1 MSGVPRSEKPRLKV
15 ILVGHSG
22 VGKTCLI
29 ASYLKKPF
37 DGRGLA
43 TVSPAYMFQDVTRRD
58 GLIVTLQ
65 IWDTAGQERY
75 HSVSQMFYRDA
86 DVALVCFEAGKQDSI
101 DSIPSWLEKVKKEV
115 LVCNFIFVGTKGDDL
130 PEDEQA
136 TAVASWEK
144 ELAGLAPKGVH
155 LTSARTRTGVEDV
168 FRAAAELY
176 TPRQPLSRVA
186 NRGQAQAVDQK
197 KKECC

>member
-1 MSGVPRSEKPRLKV
+1 MSGVPRNEKPRLKI

-37 DGRGLA
+37 DGQGLA
-43 TVSPAYMFQDVTRRD
+43 TVSPAYMFQDMTRRD
-58 GLIVTLQ
+58 GLVVTLQ

-86 DVALVCFEAGKQDSI
+86 NVAFVCFEAGKQEAIESI
-101 DSIPSWLEKVKKEV
+101 GYWIEKVKKEV
-115 LVCNFIFVGTKGDDL
+115 PDCDFIFVGTKGDEL
-130 PEDEQA
+130 PEEEQA
-136 TAVASWEK
+136 STVASWEK
-144 ELAGLAPKGVH
+144 EFAGLAPRSVH
-155 LTSARTRTGVEDV
+155 LTSAKTRKGVDDV
-168 FRAAAELY
+168 FKAAAELY
-176 TPRQPLSRVA
+176 APRQQLSRVT
-186 NRGQAQAVDQK
+186 NRVETQPIAQK